1 MRSDRNRNGRAD
13 DAGGRDSQADGS
25 DRASTRGGAAGTGA
39 SHLFLVRLWHEQV
52 DEGEGAEAHH
62 PTQTPHSQTVRQDV
76 WRGKVQHV
84 LSGRSGRFDDL
95 QESLV
100 DVLLS
105 LLPPEEDAGGG
116 QQPGPPAGSQGAP
129 TDS

>member
-1 MRSDRNRNGRAD
+1 
-13 DAGGRDSQADGS
+13 
-25 DRASTRGGAAGTGA
+25 
-39 SHLFLVRLWHEQV
+39 
-52 DEGEGAEAHH
+52 
-62 PTQTPHSQTVRQDV
+62 
-76 WRGKVQHV
+76 V

-116 QQPGPPAGSQGAP
+116 QRPGPPAGSSGAP